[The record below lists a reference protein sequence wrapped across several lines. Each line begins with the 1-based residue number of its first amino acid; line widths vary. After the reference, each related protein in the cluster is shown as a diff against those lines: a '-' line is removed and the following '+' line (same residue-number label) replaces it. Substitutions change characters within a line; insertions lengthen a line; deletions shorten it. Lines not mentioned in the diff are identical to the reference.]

1 MEEAEDDAELV
12 KSVAADYVNR
22 LGRDAVPH
30 LRRQEARAEQQGDAL
45 SAEAWHDIADAA
57 ESIRAGRR

>member
-1 MEEAEDDAELV
+1 MEDAEDDAELV

-45 SAEAWHDIADAA
+45 SAEAWHD
-57 ESIRAGRR
+57 S